1 VTTRTQL
8 AIDKTV
14 TLDINGSTQRIRMC
28 AEHLGL
34 RPLLVVQAGPGLPM
48 LHEVA
53 KFQTRLHLERDFLVA
68 YWEQR
73 GCGPAPQ
80 QDAATVSMQQQV
92 DDLRS
97 VMRWFRAE
105 VQQPAVVLGISLG
118 ATFVLRAV
126 ESEPDFVKAVVVVSA
141 DAQAAD
147 SDAAA
152 DAFIQQESPRAGG
165 RLRRRALK
173 LAKPPYTDPA
183 EFQRR
188 TRLLADLGAIERG
201 RSFADLFR
209 ETLFSLIR
217 TYGIAGAITSL
228 RNMNLVQRR
237 MLPELASLDLIA
249 TPPRV
254 TVPVHYIYGERDALM
269 PAAIVHGLPAAI
281 AAPASSVAVVPN
293 AGHQIHFDAPDIVR
307 SITVRA

>member
-1 VTTRTQL
+1 
-8 AIDKTV
+8 
-14 TLDINGSTQRIRMC
+14 
-28 AEHLGL
+28 
-34 RPLLVVQAGPGLPM
+34 
-48 LHEVA
+48 
-53 KFQTRLHLERDFLVA
+53 
-68 YWEQR
+68 
-73 GCGPAPQ
+73 
-80 QDAATVSMQQQV
+80 
-92 DDLRS
+92 
-97 VMRWFRAE
+97 
-105 VQQPAVVLGISLG
+105 VVLGISLG

-152 DAFIQQESPRAGG
+152 DAFIQEQSRRAGG
-165 RLRRRALK
+165 RLRKRAMK
-173 LAKPPYTDPA
+173 LARPPYTDPA

-201 RSFADLFR
+201 KSFNGLFR

-269 PAAIVHGLPAAI
+269 PAAIVEGLPAAI
-281 AAPASSVAVVPN
+281 AAPASSVTVVPN
-293 AGHQIHFDAPDIVR
+293 AGHQIHFDEPDLVR